1 MELETKIKTEDC
13 VFSIIEIKQEE
24 ISPEVEKCIKFGS
37 EIEIKEER
45 VEESLEYVKEF
56 VNGMEVN

>member
-1 MELETKIKTEDC
+1 MEPEVKIKTEDC

-24 ISPEVEKCIKFGS
+24 NSSEVEKCIKFES

-45 VEESLEYVKEF
+45 VEESFEYVKEF
-56 VNGMEVN
+56 LNGMEVN